1 MSESLLDAIKDQ
13 MKQQKYQIV
22 MDTQKRLKSLELN
35 DEQVHQYL
43 NWAYQNAL
51 SENGE
56 LDDKQYFQNLNQL
69 PLIDESPKVIKTLSI
84 EEALSILNDLLV
96 QQQSSLQDVRI
107 DYWYA
112 TMILDDGYKAEVRI
126 MGKVRPIELAD
137 VLAMRE
143 GIGEEVEVEV
153 VLETDGS
160 PIILNDYQA
169 QEPLDEL
176 LEENDTLRFYFK
188 EEQVKIDLV
197 FSKKQT
203 QKFHAI
209 ESVV

>member
-1 MSESLLDAIKDQ
+1 MSESLLGAIKDQ

-35 DEQVHQYL
+35 DEQVYQYL

-51 SENGE
+51 SETGE

-84 EEALSILNDLLV
+84 EEALNILNDLLV

-112 TMILDDGYKAEVRI
+112 TMILDDGYKAQVRI

-160 PIILNDYQA
+160 PIILNDFQS

-176 LEENDTLRFYFK
+176 VEEQDTLRFYFK
-188 EEQVKIDLV
+188 QEQVKIDLV

>member
-84 EEALSILNDLLV
+84 EEALSILNNLLV

-176 LEENDTLRFYFK
+176 LEEKDTLRFYFK

>member
-35 DEQVHQYL
+35 DEQVYQYL

-51 SENGE
+51 SETGE
-56 LDDKQYFQNLNQL
+56 LNDKQYFQNLNQL

-84 EEALSILNDLLV
+84 EEALNILNDLLV

-112 TMILDDGYKAEVRI
+112 TMILDDGYKAQVRI

-160 PIILNDYQA
+160 PIILNDFQS

-176 LEENDTLRFYFK
+176 VEEQDTLRFYFK
-188 EEQVKIDLV
+188 QEQVKIDLV

>member
-35 DEQVHQYL
+35 DEQVYQYL

-51 SENGE
+51 SETGE

-84 EEALSILNDLLV
+84 EEALNILNDLLV

-112 TMILDDGYKAEVRI
+112 TMILDDGYKAQVRI

-160 PIILNDYQA
+160 PIILNDFQS

-176 LEENDTLRFYFK
+176 VEEQDTLRFYFK
-188 EEQVKIDLV
+188 QEQVKIDLV
-197 FSKKQT
+197 FNKKQT

>member
-1 MSESLLDAIKDQ
+1 M
-13 MKQQKYQIV
+13 
-22 MDTQKRLKSLELN
+22 
-35 DEQVHQYL
+35 
-43 NWAYQNAL
+43 
-51 SENGE
+51 
-56 LDDKQYFQNLNQL
+56 
-69 PLIDESPKVIKTLSI
+69 SI
-84 EEALSILNDLLV
+84 EEALNILNDLLV

-112 TMILDDGYKAEVRI
+112 TMILDDGYKAQVRI

-160 PIILNDYQA
+160 PIILNDFQS

-176 LEENDTLRFYFK
+176 VEEQDTLRFYFK
-188 EEQVKIDLV
+188 QEQVKIDLV
-197 FSKKQT
+197 FNKKQT

>member
-35 DEQVHQYL
+35 DEQVYQYL

-51 SENGE
+51 SETGE

-84 EEALSILNDLLV
+84 DEALNILNDLLV

-112 TMILDDGYKAEVRI
+112 TMILDDGYKAQVRI

-160 PIILNDYQA
+160 PIILNDFQS

-176 LEENDTLRFYFK
+176 VEEQDTLRFYFK
-188 EEQVKIDLV
+188 QEQVKIDLV

>member
-35 DEQVHQYL
+35 DEQVYQYL

-51 SENGE
+51 SETGE
-56 LDDKQYFQNLNQL
+56 LNDKQYFQNLNQL

-84 EEALSILNDLLV
+84 EEALNILNDLLV

-112 TMILDDGYKAEVRI
+112 TMILDDGYKAQVRI

-160 PIILNDYQA
+160 PIILNDFQS

-176 LEENDTLRFYFK
+176 VEEQDTLRFYFK
-188 EEQVKIDLV
+188 QEQVKIDLV
-197 FSKKQT
+197 FNKKQT

>member
-51 SENGE
+51 SETGE

-84 EEALSILNDLLV
+84 EEALNILNDLLV

-112 TMILDDGYKAEVRI
+112 TMILDDGYKAQVRI

-160 PIILNDYQA
+160 PIILNDFQS

-176 LEENDTLRFYFK
+176 VEEQDTLRFYFK
-188 EEQVKIDLV
+188 QEQVKIDLV

>member
-1 MSESLLDAIKDQ
+1 MSESLLGAIKDQ

-35 DEQVHQYL
+35 DEQVYQYL

-51 SENGE
+51 SETGE
-56 LDDKQYFQNLNQL
+56 LNDKQYFQNLNQL

-84 EEALSILNDLLV
+84 EEALNILNDLLV

-112 TMILDDGYKAEVRI
+112 TMILDDGYKAQVRI

-160 PIILNDYQA
+160 PIILNDFQS

-176 LEENDTLRFYFK
+176 VEEQDTLRFYFK
-188 EEQVKIDLV
+188 QEQVKIDLV

>member
-1 MSESLLDAIKDQ
+1 MSESLLGAIKDQ

-35 DEQVHQYL
+35 DEQVYQYL

-51 SENGE
+51 SETGE

-84 EEALSILNDLLV
+84 EEALNILNDLLV

-112 TMILDDGYKAEVRI
+112 TMILDDGYKAQVRI

-160 PIILNDYQA
+160 PIILNDFQS

-176 LEENDTLRFYFK
+176 VEEQDTLRFYFK
-188 EEQVKIDLV
+188 QEQVKIDLV
-197 FSKKQT
+197 FNKKQT

>member
-51 SENGE
+51 SETGE
-56 LDDKQYFQNLNQL
+56 LNDKQYFQNLNQL

-84 EEALSILNDLLV
+84 EEALNILNDLLV

-112 TMILDDGYKAEVRI
+112 TMILDDGYKAQVRI

-160 PIILNDYQA
+160 PIILNDFQS

-176 LEENDTLRFYFK
+176 VEEQDTLRFYFK
-188 EEQVKIDLV
+188 QEQVKIDLV

>member
-35 DEQVHQYL
+35 DEQVYQYL

-51 SENGE
+51 SETGE

-84 EEALSILNDLLV
+84 EEALNILNDLLV

-112 TMILDDGYKAEVRI
+112 TMILDDGYKAQVRI

-160 PIILNDYQA
+160 PIILNDFQS

-176 LEENDTLRFYFK
+176 VEEQDTLRFYFK
-188 EEQVKIDLV
+188 QEQVKIDLV

>member
-51 SENGE
+51 SETGE

-84 EEALSILNDLLV
+84 EEALNILNDLLV

-112 TMILDDGYKAEVRI
+112 TMILDDGYKAQVRI

-160 PIILNDYQA
+160 PIILNDFQS

-176 LEENDTLRFYFK
+176 VEEQDTLRFYFK
-188 EEQVKIDLV
+188 QEQVKIDLV
-197 FSKKQT
+197 FNKKQT

>member
-84 EEALSILNDLLV
+84 EEALSILNDLLI

-176 LEENDTLRFYFK
+176 LEEKDTLRFYFK

>member
-51 SENGE
+51 SETGE

-84 EEALSILNDLLV
+84 EEALNILNDLLV
-96 QQQSSLQDVRI
+96 QQQSSLQDVCI

-112 TMILDDGYKAEVRI
+112 TMILDDGYKAQVRI

-160 PIILNDYQA
+160 PIILNDFQSR
-169 QEPLDEL
+169 D
-176 LEENDTLRFYFK
+176 
-188 EEQVKIDLV
+188 
-197 FSKKQT
+197 
-203 QKFHAI
+203 
-209 ESVV
+209 SVQSSVGG

>member
-51 SENGE
+51 SETGE
-56 LDDKQYFQNLNQL
+56 LNDKQYFQNLNQL

-84 EEALSILNDLLV
+84 EEALNILNDLLV

-112 TMILDDGYKAEVRI
+112 TMILDDGYKAQVRI

-160 PIILNDYQA
+160 PIILNDFQS

-176 LEENDTLRFYFK
+176 VEEQDTLRFYFK
-188 EEQVKIDLV
+188 QEQVKIDLV
-197 FSKKQT
+197 FNKKQT